1 MKNVIVDGSWPA
13 GMMAAISASKCG
25 HRVTLL
31 EGNNKMAKKLYIS
44 GKGRCNVTNKK
55 TIDNFFEN
63 VLTNKEFLY
72 SALYTFTNEDTIK
85 FVEDGGTKLKV
96 ERGDRVFPV
105 SDKSSDIIKSFEK
118 QLKRNN
124 VEILINSK
132 VERINVHNNT
142 IESLKLSNGKKIIG
156 DHYIFA
162 TGGASYPLT
171 GSDGKLFSEYKRIG
185 HNVIELKPSLV
196 PIEIREKWPT
206 ELQGVSIKN
215 ASMTLYKNNK
225 KEISFQGDFIF
236 THFGLSGPIVLKMSR
251 YISDDENYSIEI
263 DLKPALDDK
272 EFDLRLQKDFMKYSN
287 KNFKNSLDDLLPK
300 KFIPVMIDIVKIDP
314 YKKINSITKQERKR
328 ILDCFKHLIV
338 NVEGL
343 RPVSEAIVTSG
354 GIDVSEINPSTMKSK
369 IIRNLSFAGE
379 VMDVDAFTG
388 GYNVQIAIST
398 GFLAGNSIWNLRGM
412 KIWIYQ

>member
-1 MKNVIVDGSWPA
+1 MKNVIVVGSGPA

-31 EGNNKMAKKLYIS
+31 EGNNKIAKKLYIS

-142 IESLKLSNGKKIIG
+142 IESLKLSNGKKVIG

-300 KFIPVMIDIVKIDP
+300 KFIPVMIDLVKIDP
-314 YKKINSITKQERKR
+314 DKKINSITKQERKR

-369 IIRNLSFAGE
+369 IIRNISFAGE

-398 GFLAGNSIWNLRGM
+398 GFLAGNSI
-412 KIWIYQ
+412 

>member
-1 MKNVIVDGSWPA
+1 MKNVIVVGSGPA

-31 EGNNKMAKKLYIS
+31 EGNNKIAKKLYIS

-55 TIDNFFEN
+55 TIDIFFEN

-142 IESLKLSNGKKIIG
+142 IESLKLSNGKKVIG

-398 GFLAGNSIWNLRGM
+398 GFLAGNSI
-412 KIWIYQ
+412 

>member
-1 MKNVIVDGSWPA
+1 MKNVIVVGSGPA

-25 HRVTLL
+25 HRVILL
-31 EGNNKMAKKLYIS
+31 EGNNKIAKKLYIS

-142 IESLKLSNGKKIIG
+142 IESLKLSNGKKVIG

-236 THFGLSGPIVLKMSR
+236 THFGLSGSIVLKMSR

-300 KFIPVMIDIVKIDP
+300 KFIPVMIDLVKIDP
-314 YKKINSITKQERKR
+314 DKKINSITKQERKR

-398 GFLAGNSIWNLRGM
+398 GFLAGNSI
-412 KIWIYQ
+412 

>member
-1 MKNVIVDGSWPA
+1 MKNVIVVGSGPA

-31 EGNNKMAKKLYIS
+31 EGNNKIAKKLYIS

-142 IESLKLSNGKKIIG
+142 IESLKLSNGKKVIG

-369 IIRNLSFAGE
+369 IIRNLSFAG
-379 VMDVDAFTG
+379 
-388 GYNVQIAIST
+388 
-398 GFLAGNSIWNLRGM
+398 
-412 KIWIYQ
+412 

>member
-1 MKNVIVDGSWPA
+1 MKNVIVVGSGPA

-31 EGNNKMAKKLYIS
+31 EGNNKIAKKLYIS

-96 ERGDRVFPV
+96 ERGHRVFPV

-142 IESLKLSNGKKIIG
+142 IESLKLSNGKKVIG

-398 GFLAGNSIWNLRGM
+398 GFLAGNSI
-412 KIWIYQ
+412 

>member
-1 MKNVIVDGSWPA
+1 M
-13 GMMAAISASKCG
+13 
-25 HRVTLL
+25 
-31 EGNNKMAKKLYIS
+31 
-44 GKGRCNVTNKK
+44 
-55 TIDNFFEN
+55 
-63 VLTNKEFLY
+63 
-72 SALYTFTNEDTIK
+72 
-85 FVEDGGTKLKV
+85 
-96 ERGDRVFPV
+96 
-105 SDKSSDIIKSFEK
+105 
-118 QLKRNN
+118 KRNN

-142 IESLKLSNGKKIIG
+142 IESLKLSNGKKVIG

-300 KFIPVMIDIVKIDP
+300 KFIPVMIDLVKIDP
-314 YKKINSITKQERKR
+314 DKKINSITKQERKR

-398 GFLAGNSIWNLRGM
+398 GFLAGNSI
-412 KIWIYQ
+412 

>member
-1 MKNVIVDGSWPA
+1 MKNVIVVGSGPA

-31 EGNNKMAKKLYIS
+31 EGNNKIAKKLYIS

-142 IESLKLSNGKKIIG
+142 IESLKLSNGKKVIG

-300 KFIPVMIDIVKIDP
+300 KFIPVMIDLVKIDP
-314 YKKINSITKQERKR
+314 DKKINSITKQERKR

-388 GYNVQIAIST
+388 GYNVQIAIFT
-398 GFLAGNSIWNLRGM
+398 GFLAGNSI
-412 KIWIYQ
+412 

>member
-1 MKNVIVDGSWPA
+1 MKNVIVVGSGPA

-31 EGNNKMAKKLYIS
+31 EGNNKIAKKLYIS

-142 IESLKLSNGKKIIG
+142 IESLKL
-156 DHYIFA
+156 
-162 TGGASYPLT
+162 
-171 GSDGKLFSEYKRIG
+171 
-185 HNVIELKPSLV
+185 
-196 PIEIREKWPT
+196 
-206 ELQGVSIKN
+206 
-215 ASMTLYKNNK
+215 
-225 KEISFQGDFIF
+225 
-236 THFGLSGPIVLKMSR
+236 
-251 YISDDENYSIEI
+251 
-263 DLKPALDDK
+263 
-272 EFDLRLQKDFMKYSN
+272 
-287 KNFKNSLDDLLPK
+287 
-300 KFIPVMIDIVKIDP
+300 
-314 YKKINSITKQERKR
+314 
-328 ILDCFKHLIV
+328 
-338 NVEGL
+338 
-343 RPVSEAIVTSG
+343 
-354 GIDVSEINPSTMKSK
+354 
-369 IIRNLSFAGE
+369 
-379 VMDVDAFTG
+379 
-388 GYNVQIAIST
+388 
-398 GFLAGNSIWNLRGM
+398 
-412 KIWIYQ
+412 

>member
-1 MKNVIVDGSWPA
+1 MKNVIVVGSGPA

-31 EGNNKMAKKLYIS
+31 EGNNKIAKKLYIS

-142 IESLKLSNGKKIIG
+142 IESLKLSNGKKVIG

-300 KFIPVMIDIVKIDP
+300 KFIPVMIDLVKIDP
-314 YKKINSITKQERKR
+314 DKKINSITKQERKR

-369 IIRNLSFAGE
+369 IIRNISFAGE

>member
-1 MKNVIVDGSWPA
+1 MKNVIVVGSGPA

-31 EGNNKMAKKLYIS
+31 EGNNKIAKKFYIS

-142 IESLKLSNGKKIIG
+142 IESLKLSNGKKVIG

-300 KFIPVMIDIVKIDP
+300 KFIPVMIDLVKIDP
-314 YKKINSITKQERKR
+314 DKKINSITKQERKR

-398 GFLAGNSIWNLRGM
+398 GFLAGNSI
-412 KIWIYQ
+412 

>member
-1 MKNVIVDGSWPA
+1 
-13 GMMAAISASKCG
+13 
-25 HRVTLL
+25 
-31 EGNNKMAKKLYIS
+31 
-44 GKGRCNVTNKK
+44 
-55 TIDNFFEN
+55 
-63 VLTNKEFLY
+63 
-72 SALYTFTNEDTIK
+72 
-85 FVEDGGTKLKV
+85 
-96 ERGDRVFPV
+96 
-105 SDKSSDIIKSFEK
+105 
-118 QLKRNN
+118 
-124 VEILINSK
+124 
-132 VERINVHNNT
+132 
-142 IESLKLSNGKKIIG
+142 
-156 DHYIFA
+156 
-162 TGGASYPLT
+162 
-171 GSDGKLFSEYKRIG
+171 
-185 HNVIELKPSLV
+185 
-196 PIEIREKWPT
+196 
-206 ELQGVSIKN
+206 
-215 ASMTLYKNNK
+215 MTLYKNNK

-300 KFIPVMIDIVKIDP
+300 KFIPVMIDLVKIDP
-314 YKKINSITKQERKR
+314 DKKINSITKQERKR

-398 GFLAGNSIWNLRGM
+398 GFLAGNSI
-412 KIWIYQ
+412 

>member
-1 MKNVIVDGSWPA
+1 MKNVIVVGSGPA
-13 GMMAAISASKCG
+13 GMMAAISAAKCG

-31 EGNNKMAKKLYIS
+31 EGNNKIAKKLYIS
-44 GKGRCNVTNKK
+44 GKGRCNVTNNK

-72 SALYTFTNEDTIK
+72 SALYTFTNEDTKK

-142 IESLKLSNGKKIIG
+142 IESVKLSNGNKVIG

-185 HNVIELKPSLV
+185 HNIVELKPSLV
-196 PIEIREKWPT
+196 PIEIKEKWLM

-215 ASMTLYKNNK
+215 AGMTLYKNNK

-251 YISDDENYSIEI
+251 YIFDGDNYSIEI

-272 EFDLRLQKDFMKYSN
+272 EFDLRLQKDFVKYSN
-287 KNFKNSLDDLLPK
+287 KNFKNSLNDLLPQ
-300 KFIPVMIDIVKIDP
+300 KFIPVMINLVKIDP
-314 YKKINSITKQERKR
+314 DKKINSITKQERKR
-328 ILDCFKHLIV
+328 ILECFKHLFV
-338 NVEGL
+338 NVEKL
-343 RPVSEAIVTSG
+343 RPISEAIVTSG

-398 GFLAGNSIWNLRGM
+398 GFLAGNSI
-412 KIWIYQ
+412 

>member
-1 MKNVIVDGSWPA
+1 MIMKNVIVVGSGPA

-31 EGNNKMAKKLYIS
+31 EGNNKIAKKLYIS

-142 IESLKLSNGKKIIG
+142 IESLKLSNGKKVIG

-398 GFLAGNSIWNLRGM
+398 GFLAGNSI
-412 KIWIYQ
+412 

>member
-1 MKNVIVDGSWPA
+1 MKNVIVVGSGPA

-31 EGNNKMAKKLYIS
+31 EGNNKIAKKLYIS

-142 IESLKLSNGKKIIG
+142 IESLKLSNGKKVIG

-300 KFIPVMIDIVKIDP
+300 KFIPVMIDLVKIDP
-314 YKKINSITKQERKR
+314 DKKINSITKQERKR

-369 IIRNLSFAGE
+369 IIRNLFFAGE

-398 GFLAGNSIWNLRGM
+398 GFLAGNSI
-412 KIWIYQ
+412 

>member
-1 MKNVIVDGSWPA
+1 MKNVIVVGSGPA

-31 EGNNKMAKKLYIS
+31 EGNNKIAKKLYIS

-142 IESLKLSNGKKIIG
+142 IESLKLSNGKKVIG

-300 KFIPVMIDIVKIDP
+300 KFIPVMIDLVKIDP
-314 YKKINSITKQERKR
+314 DKKINSITKQERKR

>member
-1 MKNVIVDGSWPA
+1 MKNVIVVGSGPA

-31 EGNNKMAKKLYIS
+31 EGNNKIAKKLYIS

-142 IESLKLSNGKKIIG
+142 IESLKLSNGKKVIG

-206 ELQGVSIKN
+206 ELQRVSIKN

-300 KFIPVMIDIVKIDP
+300 KFIPVMIDLVKIDP
-314 YKKINSITKQERKR
+314 DKKINFITKQERKR

-398 GFLAGNSIWNLRGM
+398 GFLAGNSI
-412 KIWIYQ
+412 

>member
-1 MKNVIVDGSWPA
+1 MKNVIVVGSGPA

-272 EFDLRLQKDFMKYSN
+272 EFDLRLQKDFMKYIN

-398 GFLAGNSIWNLRGM
+398 GFLAGNSI
-412 KIWIYQ
+412 

>member
-1 MKNVIVDGSWPA
+1 MKNVIVVGSGPA

-31 EGNNKMAKKLYIS
+31 EGNNKIAKKLYIS
-44 GKGRCNVTNKK
+44 GKGRCNV
-55 TIDNFFEN
+55 
-63 VLTNKEFLY
+63 TNKEFLY

-142 IESLKLSNGKKIIG
+142 IESLKLSNGKKVIG

-398 GFLAGNSIWNLRGM
+398 GFLAGNSI
-412 KIWIYQ
+412 

>member
-1 MKNVIVDGSWPA
+1 MKNVIVVGSGPA

-105 SDKSSDIIKSFEK
+105 SDKSSGIIKSFEK

-272 EFDLRLQKDFMKYSN
+272 EFDLRLQKDFM
-287 KNFKNSLDDLLPK
+287 NSLDDLLPK

-398 GFLAGNSIWNLRGM
+398 GFLAGNSI
-412 KIWIYQ
+412 

>member
-1 MKNVIVDGSWPA
+1 MKNVIVVGSGPA

-31 EGNNKMAKKLYIS
+31 EGNNKIAKKLYIS

-142 IESLKLSNGKKIIG
+142 IESLKLSNGKKVIG

-300 KFIPVMIDIVKIDP
+300 KFIPVMIDLVKIDP
-314 YKKINSITKQERKR
+314 DKKINSITKQERKR

-398 GFLAGNSIWNLRGM
+398 GFLAGNSI
-412 KIWIYQ
+412 

>member
-1 MKNVIVDGSWPA
+1 MKNVIVVGSGPA

-31 EGNNKMAKKLYIS
+31 EGNNKIAKKLYIS

-142 IESLKLSNGKKIIG
+142 IESLKLSNGKKVIG

>member
-1 MKNVIVDGSWPA
+1 MKNVIVVGSGPA

-31 EGNNKMAKKLYIS
+31 EGNNKIAKKLYIS

-142 IESLKLSNGKKIIG
+142 IESLKLSNGKKVIG

-398 GFLAGNSIWNLRGM
+398 GFLAGNSI
-412 KIWIYQ
+412 